1 MYRELRRDIRT
12 LTTWLGEAIHE
23 NSGPKIFD
31 LIEDLRK
38 LSKRLR
44 SRTNKRAL
52 KRKNTLIESLRS
64 VDAEHASRAF
74 ALYFQLVNLAEEK
87 QRLRRLAL
95 HDHNPISYRG
105 TVAHAFSQV
114 ESDLNS
120 KEEALKKLNR
130 LRLQPVLTAHPT
142 EARRRVVTEQLQ
154 KISILYDEWLVKSRP
169 SIERHRIE
177 TELRRYIETLW
188 LTQQARSRKPT
199 VSEEIDRTLF
209 FFKHSIIDVLPLFH
223 RRLAQLTLK
232 EAPPTLSFGN
242 WVGADRDGNPWVKPS
257 TSLSVASKQRLLI
270 LRHYMEQVQ
279 ILGHQLTH
287 SELLS
292 PVDETVKNTV
302 SEWENSWGDIESEA
316 PKPEHHEIYRRY
328 LQLLHTRLRST
339 LQGKRGAFTNPE
351 EFLISLKS
359 LQSSLLSAGAERSA
373 QGALQDL
380 IYQVKSFGFHLAT
393 LDFRDHTNKLTEA
406 LFNLK
411 VAKPGD
417 KNRKLIALLKKSIG
431 KLPGGDMPSYQE
443 QPEHEVIKQFEA
455 IRKIQKKNGKIGCAR
470 YILSMTQSS
479 ADLWKSI
486 YFASVTGLVKKRGDG
501 VQSGLNFVPLFETV
515 TDLRKSP
522 QILESWFKDPFYR
535 KLLSDRNNVQ
545 EIMLGYSDSNK
556 DGGYLSASWE
566 LFCAQQ
572 ALVQKGVEHGVK
584 IRLFHGKGGPIDRG
598 GGMSYETIMAE
609 PSSAIGGSIRITE
622 QGEVI
627 HAKYSNPLIA
637 LRNLEQLASSV
648 LLASSIH
655 KKRQETVSTKWTD
668 SLSELAEQ
676 SLKKYRDLVW
686 KDPDFPSFFFQA
698 TPIDIVS
705 ELSLGSRPSRRPS
718 GQGLK
723 DLRAIPWVF
732 SWTQSRFILP
742 AWFGLGSALAGF
754 KDRAALSL
762 MYEKWPY
769 FRTLIDN
776 AQMSL
781 AKADLYIAELY
792 CELVEDEIIRNRIFD
807 CIREEYNQTSSQIL
821 AMTGQEILLEQH
833 PVLRE
838 SIALR
843 NPYVD
848 PLNFIQVRFLREWR
862 KTKSPKILDLLR
874 LTVHG
879 IASGMKSTG

>member
-1 MYRELRRDIRT
+1 MYKELRRDIRT
-12 LTTWLGEAIHE
+12 LTTWLGETIYE
-23 NSGPKIFD
+23 SSGPEIFN

-38 LSKRLR
+38 ISKRLR
-44 SRTNKRAL
+44 NSVSERTL
-52 KRKNTLIESLRS
+52 KRKKTLIEALKSA
-64 VDAEHASRAF
+64 DAEHASRAF

-87 QRLRRLAL
+87 QRLRRLSL
-95 HDHNPISYRG
+95 HDRSPVSYHG
-105 TVAHAFSQV
+105 TIAHALDQLTL
-114 ESDLNS
+114 ELKS
-120 KEEALKKLNR
+120 KESALKQLHS

-154 KISILYDEWLVKSRP
+154 TISLLYDEWLIKSKS

-199 VSEEIDRTLF
+199 IAEEIDRTLF
-209 FFKHSIIDVLPLFH
+209 FFRHSIIGVLPLFH
-223 RRLAQLTLK
+223 RRLAQLTSK
-232 EAPPTLSFGN
+232 ETPKILSFGN
-242 WVGADRDGNPWVKPS
+242 WVGGDRDGNPSVKPS
-257 TSLSVASKQRLLI
+257 TSLNVASKQRQLI
-270 LRHYMEQVQ
+270 LRHYMKQVRN
-279 ILGHQLTH
+279 LEHQLTH

-292 PVDETVKNTV
+292 PVDETVKNIV
-302 SEWENSWGDIESEA
+302 SQWENSWGDIESNVST
-316 PKPEHHEIYRRY
+316 PEHHEIYRRY
-328 LQLLHTRLRST
+328 LQLIHIRLRLT
-339 LQGKRGAFTNPE
+339 LEGKRGAFTDPE
-351 EFLISLKS
+351 EFLVSLRS
-359 LQSSLLSAGAERSA
+359 LQSSLLSAGAARSA
-373 QGALQDL
+373 QGSLQDL
-380 IYQVKSFGFHLAT
+380 IYQLKGFGFHLAT
-393 LDFRDHTNKLTEA
+393 LDFRDHTQKLTEA
-406 LFNLK
+406 LLNLK
-411 VAKPGD
+411 IAKPSD
-417 KNRKLIALLKKSIG
+417 NNRRLISLLKKSMG
-431 KLPGGDMPSYQE
+431 KLPGAMPSYQE
-443 QPEHEVIKQFEA
+443 QPENEILKQFET
-455 IRKIQKKNGKIGCAR
+455 IRKIQEKNGKIGCAR

-479 ADLWKSI
+479 ADLWKAI
-486 YFASVTGLVKKRGDG
+486 YFASVTGLVEKRADH
-501 VQSGLNFVPLFETV
+501 VRSRLDFVPLFETV
-515 TDLRKSP
+515 ADLRKSP
-522 QILESWFKDPFYR
+522 KILESWFKDPFYR
-535 KLLSDRNNVQ
+535 DLLRDRDNVQ

-566 LFCAQQ
+566 IFCAQQ
-572 ALVQKGVEHGVK
+572 ALVEKGLEHGIK

-598 GGMSYETIMAE
+598 GGMSYETIIAE
-609 PSSAIGGSIRITE
+609 PSSATGGSIRITE

-627 HAKYSNPLIA
+627 YAKYSNPLIA

-648 LLASSIH
+648 LLASAIQ
-655 KKRQETVSTKWTD
+655 KKGQKSVNNKWTE

-676 SLKKYRDLVW
+676 SLKKYRALVW
-686 KDPDFPSFFFQA
+686 EDPDFPTFFFQA

-732 SWTQSRFILP
+732 SWTQSRFVLP

-754 KDRAALSL
+754 PDRAILSL
-762 MYEKWPY
+762 MYKKWPY

-776 AQMSL
+776 VQMSL
-781 AKADLYIAELY
+781 AKTDLYIAELY
-792 CELVEDEIIRNRIFD
+792 CGLVEDKTLRNRIFD
-807 CIREEYNQTSSQIL
+807 CIREEYNHTCGQVL
-821 AMTGQEILLEQH
+821 EVTGQAVLLEKA

-862 KTKSPKILDLLR
+862 QTQSPKLLDLLR